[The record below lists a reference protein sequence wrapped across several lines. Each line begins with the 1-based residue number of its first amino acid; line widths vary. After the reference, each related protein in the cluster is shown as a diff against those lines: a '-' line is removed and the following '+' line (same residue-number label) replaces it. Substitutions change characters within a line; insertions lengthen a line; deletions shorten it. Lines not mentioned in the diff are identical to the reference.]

1 MSMLSTVMAEGFA
14 AFGLQVAVKLTVL
27 LALLFLLDGL
37 CRRRHSGWRHL
48 FWRTAVS
55 GMLLLPLASATLP
68 ETQVVVP
75 SGSPPLSWTAIGVA
89 VYLLGALVMLA
100 HLAVGL
106 YQTVRLRRCSTPVDE
121 RWQAELRGLRRA
133 DYLFNLLAVV
143 QGLRRRRTGLAVSM
157 ARSSRIESRVR
168 RILGLSGEG
177 APRTGRVEGAVFVLA
192 MAAGAAVV
200 ASGSLRAE
208 TEPPAAEDEPAAWG
222 GQRALA
228 VPMSGITVDGRL
240 DDWPAQMPVYPVRGN
255 TNAYGETDISGAGD
269 SLEDVV
275 ELRPGDDPRLRRGG
289 RRPGRVRR
297 HRRLGL
303 LDPAH
308 PQVLRRRPH
317 RRAGAG
323 PRRRRPRLGGGAGGG
338 RGRGGPGPLQ
348 PRRYGA
354 ARTRHLRS
362 AAGTDSQ
369 VVAAPGLDQ
378 GLQGGDGSRP
388 TWTRTRT
395 SSTPPSPSEL
405 RAEVQLLERGPND
418 GKMLGF
424 LDAAGRFV
432 QITLDD
438 EPDRLTVLSGR
449 KYFDVEGMHGR
460 STVESGAGLP
470 MEAGAWYEVVCRID
484 GSTFTASVRGGAAE
498 PPLRGRVPGLPLAG
512 GAAYRRGLPGAE
524 NPEAVNRSR
533 AGRSS
538 ESSPDGPQRCD
549 DRGPWRHAG
558 SG

>member
-75 SGSPPLSWTAIGVA
+75 AGSPPLSWTAIGVA

-121 RWQAELRGLRRA
+121 RWQAELRGLLRSSGIRRRVELRGSAHELVHVRRA
-133 DYLFNLLAVV
+133 DYLFNLLAVVGLVLYWFHPLVWLAVRRLRETGEQVCDDSVVEMLGSYDGYAERLIAVV

-177 APRTGRVEGAVFVLA
+177 APRTGRVAGAVFVLA

-228 VPMSGITVDGRL
+228 LPVSGITVDGRL
-240 DDWPAQMPVYPVRGN
+240 DDWPDEMPVY
-255 TNAYGETDISGAGD
+255 
-269 SLEDVV
+269 
-275 ELRPGDDPRLRRGG
+275 
-289 RRPGRVRR
+289 
-297 HRRLGL
+297 
-303 LDPAH
+303 
-308 PQVLRRRPH
+308 
-317 RRAGAG
+317 
-323 PRRRRPRLGGGAGGG
+323 
-338 RGRGGPGPLQ
+338 
-348 PRRYGA
+348 
-354 ARTRHLRS
+354 S
-362 AAGTDSQ
+362 ASTW
-369 VVAAPGLDQ
+369 P
-378 GLQGGDGSRP
+378 SRC
-388 TWTRTRT
+388 
-395 SSTPPSPSEL
+395 ST
-405 RAEVQLLERGPND
+405 
-418 GKMLGF
+418 
-424 LDAAGRFV
+424 
-432 QITLDD
+432 T
-438 EPDRLTVLSGR
+438 
-449 KYFDVEGMHGR
+449 
-460 STVESGAGLP
+460 
-470 MEAGAWYEVVCRID
+470 
-484 GSTFTASVRGGAAE
+484 GST
-498 PPLRGRVPGLPLAG
+498 
-512 GAAYRRGLPGAE
+512 
-524 NPEAVNRSR
+524 
-533 AGRSS
+533 
-538 ESSPDGPQRCD
+538 
-549 DRGPWRHAG
+549 
-558 SG
+558 